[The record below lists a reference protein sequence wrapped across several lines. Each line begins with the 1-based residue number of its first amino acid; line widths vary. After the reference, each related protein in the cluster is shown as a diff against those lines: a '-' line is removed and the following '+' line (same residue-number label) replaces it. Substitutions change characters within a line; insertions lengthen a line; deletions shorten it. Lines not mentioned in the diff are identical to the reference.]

1 MTRDK
6 DRFKHDRKEI
16 KKLTLSNGVRLPDA
30 ELFVT
35 PPRDWE
41 GFIDRKS
48 KGRKLPIVW
57 ETSVMNIP
65 EMVKVIEAKGLKA

>member
-1 MTRDK
+1 MTRSK
-6 DRFKHDRKEI
+6 DRHSYDRKVTR
-16 KKLTLSNGVRLPDA
+16 KLTLSNGVKFSNA
-30 ELFVT
+30 EEFVT

-48 KGRKLPIVW
+48 KGSKLPIVW

>member
-48 KGRKLPIVW
+48 KDILW

-65 EMVKVIEAKGLKA
+65 ELETVIKAKGLEA

>member
-1 MTRDK
+1 MTRSK
-6 DRFKHDRKEI
+6 DRHSYDRKVTR
-16 KKLTLSNGVRLPDA
+16 KLTLSNGVKLPDA

-41 GFIDRKS
+41 GFMDRKG
-48 KGRKLPIVW
+48 KDIIW

-65 EMVKVIEAKGLKA
+65 ELERVIKAKGLEA

>member
-1 MTRDK
+1 MTRSK
-6 DRFKHDRKEI
+6 DRHSYDRKLTR
-16 KKLTLSNGVRLPDA
+16 KLTLSNGVKLPDA

-41 GFIDRKS
+41 GFMDRKG
-48 KGRKLPIVW
+48 KDILW

-65 EMVKVIEAKGLKA
+65 ELETVIKAKGLEA